1 MHKCS
6 KKQMANM
13 RMQQFVNYVKRFGF
27 IRILKEGPR
36 NKKPERKAN
45 GWECRLEK

>member
-1 MHKCS
+1 
-6 KKQMANM
+6 MANM